1 MLKYLLRVN
10 ALSRMQTHD
19 LIEKIDEV
27 SISCPFVSLK
37 IEPFLKSRHEVAQP
51 LSKKLVLL
59 SHDLLIV
66 AASNTEESHID
77 SAMAI

>member
-37 IEPFLKSRHEVAQP
+37 IEPFLKSRH
-51 LSKKLVLL
+51 
-59 SHDLLIV
+59 
-66 AASNTEESHID
+66 
-77 SAMAI
+77 